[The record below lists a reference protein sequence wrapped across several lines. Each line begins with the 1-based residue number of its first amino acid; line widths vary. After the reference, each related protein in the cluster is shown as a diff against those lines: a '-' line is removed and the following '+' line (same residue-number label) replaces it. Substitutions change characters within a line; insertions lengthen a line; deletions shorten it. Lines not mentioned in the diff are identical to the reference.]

1 MEPIRPSLMP
11 KHAHLRRTLAGFI
24 LDGTWSDGERV
35 PSETQLSK
43 KFGVSRTTVIRA
55 LRDMERDGLVS
66 RRQGSGTYVRNG
78 LTGQSSIGVLIPG
91 LAPDDI
97 FLSVQR
103 HIFRESS
110 RFNWQVLNGEVLLPG
125 DTDAAGHA
133 PVEAAKKLVQT
144 GICGVVLVPHHV
156 QEETERCNEAVL
168 NVFRSAKLPVVLLDR
183 DIYEAPHRSPHDLVS
198 LDNSRAGFELA
209 YHLMSR
215 DRARFV
221 YVGDPHVY
229 PSTHARLSGVRKALS
244 LEGISLADECVLPGS
259 EEGYTAVIE
268 KVRTDKIDAVICNSD
283 HDAALVMRKC
293 LEAGFEIPKQ
303 VAIAGFDD
311 QPIAKLLN
319 IPLTTV
325 AQPAQGLAVR
335 VISTLR
341 DRIEYPDLPP
351 TTVRIQG
358 ELIVREST

>member
-1 MEPIRPSLMP
+1 MMP
-11 KHAHLRRTLAGFI
+11 KHAHLRSTLAGYI
-24 LDGTWSDGERV
+24 LDGTWSDGDKV

-78 LTGQSSIGVLIPG
+78 LTGQNTIGVMIPG

-103 HIFRESS
+103 HIFRECG
-110 RFNWQVLNGEVLLPG
+110 RFNWQVLNGEVILPG

-144 GICGVVLVPHHV
+144 GICGVVLVPHHI
-156 QEETERCNEAVL
+156 QEESNECNEAVL
-168 NVFRSAKLPVVLLDR
+168 NVFTNAKLPVVLLDR
-183 DIYEAPHRSPHDLVS
+183 DIYEAPHRSGYDLVS

-209 YHLMSR
+209 CHLLSR
-215 DRARFV
+215 DRKRFV

-229 PSTHARLSGVRKALS
+229 PSTHARLNGVRKALS
-244 LEGISLADECVLPGS
+244 LESISLADDCLLPGS
-259 EEGYTAVIE
+259 EQGYTLVVSKIE
-268 KVRTDKIDAVICNSD
+268 TEKIDAVICNSD
-283 HDAALVMRKC
+283 HDAALLMRKC
-293 LEAGFEIPKQ
+293 LEASFKIPSQ

-311 QPIAKLLN
+311 QPIARLLN
-319 IPLTTV
+319 VPLTTV

-341 DRIEYPDLPP
+341 DRIENPDLPP